1 MKVFGNDW
9 PTYDGTCVR
18 DYIHVEDIADGHVK
32 ALDYLLKNKNKLITL
47 NLGTSNG
54 ISVLELIKTFEEI
67 NCVSVPFVIDKK
79 REGDASKLIADN
91 SKAKKILSWSPQK
104 SLEEMCRDGWRW
116 KCLNPKGYED

>member
-1 MKVFGNDW
+1 MNIYQF
-9 PTYDGTCVR
+9 
-18 DYIHVEDIADGHVK
+18 
-32 ALDYLLKNKNKLITL
+32 LLKNKSKLITL